1 LSEVI
6 IKTQENPSP
15 KAITTPRITPS
26 MSNATYRGE
35 KGDKGDKGDRGPKGD
50 KGDQGAQGKQGI

>member
-1 LSEVI
+1 MSNIEYEVNDNVRVS
-6 IKTQENPSP
+6 TPP
-15 KAITTPRITPS
+15 KIVGQ